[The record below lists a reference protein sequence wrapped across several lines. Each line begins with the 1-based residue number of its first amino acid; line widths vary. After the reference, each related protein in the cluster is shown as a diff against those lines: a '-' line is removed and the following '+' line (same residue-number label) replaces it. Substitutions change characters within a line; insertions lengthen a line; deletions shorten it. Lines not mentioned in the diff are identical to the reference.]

1 MKELPSGRDD
11 NSKVEGWHGTL
22 EFFQLAGLGKWK
34 QAGPEK
40 IKEVVLEPS
49 PVFLEVRTVS
59 PSQTQR

>member
-11 NSKVEGWHGTL
+11 NRKVEGWRGTL

-40 IKEVVLEPS
+40 MKEVVPEPS
-49 PVFLEVRTVS
+49 LMFLEVRTVS